1 LRRTFD
7 LSSARQEGDGPTG
20 AGQFQSDVG
29 FPTMTVALDD
39 RLRPTS
45 RLTRVLRR
53 PELGALAGTILV
65 IIIFAVAASG
75 TGLFTPRGVI
85 NVLQIS
91 AELGI
96 LATAVALLMI
106 GGEFDLSIGSTIGF
120 AGVVIGMGVTVYH
133 VPLIASVGI
142 AFAFAVVIGYVNGLL
157 LIRTRLPS
165 FIVTL
170 AFLFILRGLTLAL
183 TRSITG
189 RTQIPYIIQD
199 YQGDWFVSFFAG
211 TTFHGL
217 FRWFAGIGLIGVRP
231 DGSPE
236 VQGLPVSV
244 LWWLGLTALA
254 TWVLLNTRF
263 GNWIFAVGGD
273 ANAAR
278 NVGVPVGRVK
288 IVLFILTALAG
299 TLFATIQVLSVGSA
313 DTLRGTQKEF
323 EAIIAA
329 VIGGCLLTGGYGS
342 AIGAAFGALIFGL
355 VQMGIF
361 YTGIDTDWF
370 KVFLGSMVLIAVL
383 FNNFVRRKATE
394 AK

>member
-1 LRRTFD
+1 
-7 LSSARQEGDGPTG
+7 
-20 AGQFQSDVG
+20 
-29 FPTMTVALDD
+29 MALAIDE

-45 RLTRVLRR
+45 RLTRILRR
-53 PELGALAGTILV
+53 PELGALSGTVLIV
-65 IIIFAVAASG
+65 IVFAVVAG
-75 TGLFTPRGVI
+75 HTGLFTSRGIV
-85 NVLQIS
+85 NVLQI
-91 AELGI
+91 AGELGI
-96 LATAVALLMI
+96 LACAVALLMI

-120 AGVVIGMGVTVYH
+120 AGVVIGMGVTVLH
-133 VPLIASVGI
+133 LPLWAAILI
-142 AFAFAVVIGYVNGLL
+142 AFAFAVLIGYVNGIL
-157 LIRTRLPS
+157 LIKTGLPS

-170 AFLFILRGLTLAL
+170 AAMFILRGITLAV
-183 TRSITG
+183 TRSVTG
-189 RTQIPYIIQD
+189 RTQIPYITKDSGDAWYVEIFSGTAL
-199 YQGDWFVSFFAG
+199 QG
-211 TTFHGL
+211 L
-217 FRWFAGIGLIGVRP
+217 YRWLASAGIIGMRP
-231 DGSPE
+231 DGAPD
-236 VQGLPVSV
+236 VAGVPVSV
-244 LWWLGLTALA
+244 IWWLVLTAIA

-263 GNWIFAVGGD
+263 GNWIFAAGGD
-273 ANAAR
+273 PNAAR

-288 IVLFILTALAG
+288 IILFILTALAG
-299 TLFATIQVLSVGSA
+299 TLLATIQVLSVGSA